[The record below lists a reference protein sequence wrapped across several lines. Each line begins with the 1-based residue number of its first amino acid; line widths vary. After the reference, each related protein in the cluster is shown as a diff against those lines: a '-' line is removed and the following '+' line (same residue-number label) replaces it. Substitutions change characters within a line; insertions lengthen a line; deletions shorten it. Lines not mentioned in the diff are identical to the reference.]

1 MILLKVFWTYLKI
14 SKIEKAQHKKEVFFF
29 VVVVFWVLVCL
40 VFKPPV
46 PLFSCIA
53 ITVEG
58 KSLGENLLE
67 LD

>member
-14 SKIEKAQHKKEVFFF
+14 SKTEKAQHKKEVFFLLLLFFGFWF
-29 VVVVFWVLVCL
+29 VCSLNL
-40 VFKPPV
+40 PV

-67 LD
+67 LG

>member
-14 SKIEKAQHKKEVFFF
+14 SKIEKAQQKKEVFFLF
-29 VVVVFWVLVCL
+29 CL
-40 VFKPPV
+40 VFGFWFVCFLNLPV

-53 ITVEG
+53 NTVEG

-67 LD
+67 LG